1 MMTKFMV
8 LDTETS
14 GLSDFK
20 LAADDPSQPRLA
32 TAAIIL
38 LDTIDA
44 EPREFGF
51 MVKPDGWE
59 MSADAGAVNGLTT
72 EMLLAGGNPVSQVL
86 DFYESCVRDGYQ
98 MAAYNAQ
105 FDGKMM
111 RGEYRRAGRDDLFE
125 ITPNVCLMRA
135 MTDICQIPA
144 ANGRRGFKFPKLAE
158 ACGYIGHDASDAHTA
173 MGDARAALA
182 VLRWLHAQGKLPEAT
197 VHLAKAKPGAED

>member
-1 MMTKFMV
+1 MTKWMI
-8 LDTETS
+8 LDTETTS
-14 GLSDFK
+14 LFNFK
-20 LAADDPSQPRLA
+20 LPADDPSQPRLA

-38 LDTIDA
+38 LDDIDA

-59 MSADAGAVNGLTT
+59 MSAEAGAVNGLTT
-72 EMLLAGGNPVSQVL
+72 EMLLAGGNPVSLVL
-86 DFYESCVRDGYQ
+86 DFYEDCVKQGYR

-111 RGEYRRAGRDDLFE
+111 RGEFRRAGRDDLFE
-125 ITPNVCLMRA
+125 ATESVCLMRA

-144 ANGRRGFKFPKLAE
+144 ANGRRGYKFPKLAE
-158 ACGYIGHDASDAHTA
+158 ACGHIGHEASDAHTA

-182 VLRWLHAQGKLPEAT
+182 ILRWLSRTGQMPEPKIHYAKDKPEA
-197 VHLAKAKPGAED
+197 

>member
-1 MMTKFMV
+1 MTEKFMV
-8 LDTETS
+8 LDTEST
-14 GLSDFK
+14 GLFDFK

-38 LDTIDA
+38 LDAIDA

-59 MSADAGAVNGLTT
+59 MPAEAGGVNGLTT

-135 MTDICQIPA
+135 MASAMKGQRPP
-144 ANGRRGFKFPKLAE
+144 GSKGFPKLAE
-158 ACGYIGHDASDAHTA
+158 AAAFVGHTIEDAHTA
-173 MGDARAALA
+173 MPDARAALA
-182 VLRWLHAQGKLPEAT
+182 ILRWLYARDMLPPAT
-197 VHLAKAKPGAED
+197 VHYAKDKPGVDA